1 MVPTF
6 ATPLEK
12 ELYEA
17 LEEYLHARPA
27 FRLKPIGGPGSAARR
42 EQEAAIAA
50 EDKAKAVLAK
60 ARGETLPEAV

>member
-1 MVPTF
+1 MEPTF

-17 LEEYLHARPA
+17 LEEYLRARPA
-27 FRLKPIGGPGSAARR
+27 FRLKPIGSPGSHARL

-50 EDKAKAVLAK
+50 EDKALAVLRK
-60 ARGETLPEAV
+60 ARGETTTAA